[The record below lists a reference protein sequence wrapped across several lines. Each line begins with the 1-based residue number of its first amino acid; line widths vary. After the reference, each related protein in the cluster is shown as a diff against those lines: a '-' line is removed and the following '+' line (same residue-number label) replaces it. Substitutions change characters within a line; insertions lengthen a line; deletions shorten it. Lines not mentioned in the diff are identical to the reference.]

1 MTFKQLRAAFALAAV
16 FLVSLS
22 TWVDAAS
29 RIPNS
34 AAEDH
39 VVARIDGTEV
49 RRSDLIFA
57 QQLMLRQYR
66 KVPLEAI
73 YPFLLKQVIN
83 NILVVHAARSE
94 GIDKTEPVQRRLR
107 AIERRLLEGAYLE
120 HASEGRVTDRAL
132 RERYRVA
139 VESLRG
145 TEEIRVRHILLI
157 KKNQAVS
164 VIKELS
170 DGADFETLARQKSV
184 GPSKAQGGDLGYL
197 VREAMVKPFA
207 DAAFGL
213 TVGQVTPMPIQ
224 TQFGWH
230 VIKLEGRRAAKIST
244 FGQMRSRLARE
255 IRAKVADEIVMKLR
269 QDARIQEFDIN
280 GKPKPTSAS
289 KSFST
294 GVR

>member
-29 RIPNS
+29 RITNS

-39 VVARIDGTEV
+39 VVARIDGTEI

-213 TVGQVTPMPIQ
+213 TVGWYRSVEVATRCPARSTRPGSTNPTP
-224 TQFGWH
+224 
-230 VIKLEGRRAAKIST
+230 
-244 FGQMRSRLARE
+244 ARGH
-255 IRAKVADEIVMKLR
+255 
-269 QDARIQEFDIN
+269 RI
-280 GKPKPTSAS
+280 PTWPRGA
-289 KSFST
+289 
-294 GVR
+294 GIPPH